1 MPERAYNGIFCCRRA
16 MRNSSG
22 RYLFKRAETEW
33 ELEEVHRLNYRTF
46 VREIPQHSDPGS
58 GRLVDKFHDK
68 NHYFIALSGDQL
80 IGMVSVH
87 DCPPFSVSERLS
99 DPGIL

>member
-1 MPERAYNGIFCCRRA
+1 MQNNP
-16 MRNSSG
+16 G

-33 ELEEVHRLNYRTF
+33 ELEQVHQLNYRTF

-58 GRLVDKFHDK
+58 GRLIDKFHDK
-68 NHYFIALSGDQL
+68 NDYFIALSGDRV

-87 DCPPFSVSERLS
+87 DRPPFSIAERLP
-99 DPGIL
+99 DPRLIEQANASGGPAAR